1 MPWTFPHGG
10 RLEQSPE
17 QPRGHS
23 SPWHVGE
30 GWGNGQE
37 SSDLGY
43 IYSAVSILCSH
54 RESHRA
60 SSPAAP
66 RAAWEIKAALMGGEA
81 ASAPLK
87 GNAGAAPA
95 PHSSFFSTVLP
106 PGFIPPSIT
115 DPQFRRDKTT
125 GTFLLKGLRNI
136 PRKRRNQMAKPPWE
150 AVGGSWQSQGSG
162 DAVQSHPWAEP
173 GTSLGHQP
181 GNRWV

>member
-1 MPWTFPHGG
+1 MKLEARAAHVKGSHQRNQTMPWTFPHGG
-10 RLEQSPE
+10 RLEQSPV
-17 QPRGHS
+17 QPRGHG
-23 SPWHVGE
+23 SPRHVGE

-81 ASAPLK
+81 ATAPLK

-95 PHSSFFSTVLP
+95 PHSSLFSAVLP
-106 PGFIPPSIT
+106 SGFIPHRSQTPSSG
-115 DPQFRRDKTT
+115 
-125 GTFLLKGLRNI
+125 GTR
-136 PRKRRNQMAKPPWE
+136 PWE
-150 AVGGSWQSQGSG
+150 PSSSRG
-162 DAVQSHPWAEP
+162 
-173 GTSLGHQP
+173 
-181 GNRWV
+181 